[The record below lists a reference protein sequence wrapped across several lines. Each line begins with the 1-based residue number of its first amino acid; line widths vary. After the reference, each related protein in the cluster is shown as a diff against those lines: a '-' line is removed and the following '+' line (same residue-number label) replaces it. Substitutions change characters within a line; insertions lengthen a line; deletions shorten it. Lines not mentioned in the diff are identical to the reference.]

1 MVSDENIKNDKFQA
15 IWRKLTRN
23 QRRFVIGMTEHGS
36 KKSCAIAMKLK
47 PPTVYGWPDYV
58 DEAVE
63 LYQEHI
69 VDAATGIL
77 ADAIADAAM
86 VKALGLESGDE
97 RIKQKASTE
106 ILDRY
111 FGKAKQRTEHT
122 GEDGGPVTVKLVSL
136 GGIDPDEDI

>member
-1 MVSDENIKNDKFQA
+1 MTSAENIENNKFQS

-23 QRRFVIGMTEHGS
+23 QRRFVVGMTEHGS
-36 KKSCAIAMKLK
+36 KKSCALAMNLK
-47 PPTVYGWPDYV
+47 PPTVYGWPGYV

-69 VDAATGIL
+69 VDVATVVL
-77 ADAIADAAM
+77 ADAIAEAAL
-86 VKALGLESGDE
+86 VKVDGLESGDE

-122 GEDGGPVTVKLVSL
+122 GEDGGDIVINVK
-136 GGIDPDEDI
+136 IDE